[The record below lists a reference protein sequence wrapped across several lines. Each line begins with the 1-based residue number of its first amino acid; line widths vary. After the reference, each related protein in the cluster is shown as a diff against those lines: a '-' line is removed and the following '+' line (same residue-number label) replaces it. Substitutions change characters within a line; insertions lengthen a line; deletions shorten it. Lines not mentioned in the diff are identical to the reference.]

1 MASRLFFPASLL
13 FHLFILFSLWQILV
27 YDDALLRENSLEK
40 GKNKIHTGKNKQQ
53 KWTRKIPQKKKKIQR
68 HGIQLV
74 SLLCTS
80 AWILIWPFAYLRLL
94 INSFSFSAKVS
105 SFMRKKEKLEEE
117 RGGGPLHPPCKFV
130 AFSFSNLF
138 LFVSFFCTSSFFYF
152 DFILQ
157 SG

>member
-1 MASRLFFPASLL
+1 MTTNIWPLNFFLPASC
-13 FHLFILFSLWQILV
+13 FTFILFSLWQVLV
-27 YDDALLRENSLEK
+27 YDDALLRELWK
-40 GKNKIHTGKNKQQ
+40 GKIRYIPEKTNSKNEQEN
-53 KWTRKIPQKKKKIQR
+53 TPRKKQR
-68 HGIQLV
+68 HAIQLV

-94 INSFSFSAKVS
+94 INSFSFAKVS
-105 SFMRKKEKLEEE
+105 SFMRKEKLEEGW
-117 RGGGPLHPPCKFV
+117 RSTPPPCKFV

-138 LFVSFFCTSSFFYF
+138 LFVSFFFTSSFFYF